1 MKQGVFHQ
9 LTRYGLV
16 GGVVYLTDFLA
27 FAVAV
32 WLTEHMYLT
41 ANIIGK
47 IAGAAVGFVLH
58 RQFTFSWEQKDNL
71 ARQVL
76 SYALVFLANIVGS
89 SALLWLLIDWA
100 NANAYLAKLCVDIAV
115 ITASFVAGRFWIY
128 RSV

>member
-1 MKQGVFHQ
+1 MKQGVLYQ

-71 ARQVL
+71 ARQAF
-76 SYALVFLANIVGS
+76 SYAIVFLANIVGS